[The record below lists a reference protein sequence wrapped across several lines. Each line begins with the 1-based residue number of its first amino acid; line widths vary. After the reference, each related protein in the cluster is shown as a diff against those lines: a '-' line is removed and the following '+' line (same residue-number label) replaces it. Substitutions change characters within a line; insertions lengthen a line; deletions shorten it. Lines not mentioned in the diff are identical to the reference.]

1 MSPRSLFLLLPL
13 TNSRVIRSCDDIVRA
28 LHRRLQG
35 GSPRAVMHTLVL
47 IETVVKNG
55 PPAVH
60 TQVASR
66 AFVTE
71 VAALADGSLGVDVQ
85 HKALELIK
93 QWADAFTGDAAYA
106 AFQDTYRQLKIQ
118 GVVFPEAEQEVP
130 IFTPPSSAATAGGS
144 SRGGDTFGT
153 SSSRSTTPR
162 GSASPR
168 AGATAVDGKPSA
180 STRAQQIAKLHAD
193 LQVVMEK
200 IDLYRDFRAQ
210 GESDNSYEDVVDFLR
225 QCQPRMNTLI
235 EGGIV
240 GKIDEQT
247 LEQCLNV
254 RVLWISCCCW

>member
-1 MSPRSLFLLLPL
+1 
-13 TNSRVIRSCDDIVRA
+13 
-28 LHRRLQG
+28 
-35 GSPRAVMHTLVL
+35 MHTLVL
-47 IETVVKNG
+47 TETVVKNG

-60 TQVASR
+60 AQVASR

-71 VAALADGSLGVDVQ
+71 VAALTDGSLGVDVQ

-93 QWADAFTGDAAYA
+93 QWADAFTGDVAYA

-130 IFTPPSSAATAGGS
+130 IFTPPSSAAAAAGGS
-144 SRGGDTFGT
+144 SRGGDAFGT
-153 SSSRSTTPR
+153 SSSSRSTTPR
-162 GSASPR
+162 GGPSPR
-168 AGATAVDGKPSA
+168 AADGKPSA
-180 STRAQQIAKLHAD
+180 STREQQIAKLHAD

-210 GESDNSYEDVVDFLR
+210 GESDSSYEDVVDFLR

-254 RVLWISCCCW
+254 RVLTLRCWN

>member
-1 MSPRSLFLLLPL
+1 MC
-13 TNSRVIRSCDDIVRA
+13 SCDDIVRS
-28 LHRRLQG
+28 LHRRLQS
-35 GSPRAVMHTLVL
+35 GSPRVVMQTLVL
-47 IETVVKNG
+47 TETVVKNG

-60 TQVASR
+60 AQVASR
-66 AFVTE
+66 AFVNE
-71 VAALADGSLGVDVQ
+71 VAALTDGSLGVDVQ

-93 QWADAFTGDAAYA
+93 QWADAFTGDVAFA

-130 IFTPPSSAATAGGS
+130 IFTPPSTAAAAAAGGS
-144 SRGGDTFGT
+144 LRVGDAF
-153 SSSRSTTPR
+153 SASRSTTPR

-168 AGATAVDGKPSA
+168 AGTTAVDGKPCA
-180 STRAQQIAKLHAD
+180 STREQQIAKLHAD

-200 IDLYRDFRAQ
+200 IDLYRDFRSQ
-210 GESDNSYEDVVDFLR
+210 GESGSSYEDLVDFLR

-254 RVLWISCCCW
+254 RAL